1 MRFAP
6 LGRMAVLW
14 VSFAVLAAC
23 GGGSGASPPPAPTR
37 SWMMGFSVDPPRP
50 TAAAVLQGIDLWS
63 QRAEIA
69 VIHEELPWTDLIAGM
84 TPDAI
89 LARDKV
95 QLVAYL
101 RGKGL
106 KLYYMND
113 LSNGL
118 ARGQE
123 SATLVALGRS
133 ITEPAIQ
140 QIYRAYVLAV
150 ARTLKPEY
158 LGLAAETNLIR
169 LSAPAPLY
177 AAVVQAANAAAADL
191 SAAGDPAM
199 KMVSVQVET
208 AWGVLGGNGP
218 YAGVEQDFADFP
230 FQQVLGL
237 SSYPYF
243 SYAQP
248 EAIPPDYYSRL
259 LAGRKVPVMVAEGG
273 WTSASVGTVMSSP
286 DLQARYI
293 ARQAQLLDSVS
304 ARAVT
309 QLLFADVDLTT
320 VTPPVPANLPLFASI
335 GVTDS
340 NFNPK
345 PALAQWDAQHAKRL
359 LP

>member
-1 MRFAP
+1 MRLASLRLCVALLSTFAA
-6 LGRMAVLW
+6 LVG
-14 VSFAVLAAC
+14 C

-37 SWMMGFSVDPPRP
+37 TWMMGFSANPPRP

-69 VIHEELPWTDLIAGM
+69 VIHEELPWTDLLAGM

-113 LSNGL
+113 LTNGL

-140 QIYRAYVLAV
+140 QIYRSYVLAV

-158 LGLAAETNLIR
+158 IGLAAETNLIR
-169 LSAPAPLY
+169 LSAPAPVY
-177 AAVVQAANAAAADL
+177 AAVVLAANAAAADL
-191 SAAGDPAM
+191 SAAGDPAT
-199 KMVSVQVET
+199 KLISVQVET
-208 AWGVLGGNGP
+208 AWGVLGGNGT

-230 FQQVLGL
+230 FLQVLGL

-243 SYAQP
+243 SYTQP
-248 EAIPPDYYSRL
+248 EAIPSDYYSRL
-259 LAGRKVPVMVAEGG
+259 LAGRKVPVMVVEGG
-273 WTSASVGTVMSSP
+273 WTSASVGTVTSSP
-286 DLQARYI
+286 DVQARYI
-293 ARQAQLLDSVS
+293 TRQAQLLDSVS
-304 ARAVT
+304 ALAVT

-320 VTPPVPANLPLFASI
+320 VAPPVPANLPLFVSI

-345 PALAQWDAQHAKRL
+345 PALTQWDAQHAKRL